1 VDYNETEMSKVET
14 TMTVPLTTT
23 EFGTI
28 RVGNS
33 RVSLDSV
40 VYHYEQGATAE
51 RIAESFPSLDL
62 AEIYAVIAYY
72 LANRESVQE
81 YLRRQEAEAD
91 VLQQQI
97 ESDPKQQKA
106 TNQLRERIRA
116 RQVARQSTN
125 DSHTD

>member
-1 VDYNETEMSKVET
+1 MSKVET

-23 EFGTI
+23 EFGTL
-28 RVGNS
+28 RVGGS

-51 RIAESFPSLDL
+51 RIAESFPSLNL
-62 AEIYAVIAYY
+62 ADIYAVIAYY
-72 LANRESVQE
+72 LANRESVEE

-91 VLQQQI
+91 CLQQQI

-116 RQVARQSTN
+116 RSAARQSTP

>member
-1 VDYNETEMSKVET
+1 MSKVET
-14 TMTVPLTTT
+14 TMTVPLTIT
-23 EFGTI
+23 EFGTL
-28 RVGNS
+28 RVGRS

-62 AEIYAVIAYY
+62 ADIYAVIAYY
-72 LANRESVQE
+72 LANRESVEE

-91 VLQQQI
+91 ALQQQI

-106 TNQLRERIRA
+106 TNQRRERIRA
-116 RQVARQSTN
+116 RWVARQSPA
-125 DSHTD
+125 DSDAE

>member
-1 VDYNETEMSKVET
+1 MSKVET

-81 YLRRQEAEAD
+81 YMRRQEAEAD
-91 VLQQQI
+91 ALQKQI

>member
-1 VDYNETEMSKVET
+1 MSKVET

-28 RVGNS
+28 RVGRS
-33 RVSLDSV
+33 GVSLDSV
-40 VYHYEQGATAE
+40 VHHYTQGAIAE

-62 AEIYAVIAYY
+62 ADIYAVIAYY
-72 LANRESVQE
+72 LAHRGSVEE
-81 YLRRQEAEAD
+81 YLERQEAEAD
-91 VLQQQI
+91 DLQRQI

-116 RQVARQSTN
+116 RWAARQAST
-125 DSHTD
+125 DSGSD